1 MDLCF
6 WACMPTGRADDQA
19 MNKDSERALPKRNYR
34 LSERL
39 WALPGK
45 IRERG
50 AGWLWQRLRR
60 EVVVPTTPATEAVRD
75 RLATVHGWVR
85 RSAGACA
92 DDLLPAVYDLDV
104 NPITFDFSWFL
115 IGAEMA
121 ARHAGK
127 AGFRLIVVPGTR
139 DGLREEIAEYDRL
152 VDATNR
158 RWRIDNLLLPLA
170 GLSPACNA
178 VVVCASRAEA
188 EVHIAAAKAL
198 YPPHYSTLFPRAFD
212 YADFVKIA
220 DRPGCF
226 SGLKAPL
233 QGRRYLEDW
242 LDRHVRGRRL
252 ITATLRSY
260 NYQPSRNSDLAAWS
274 RFLRNLDRSLY
285 APVIVPDTNQA
296 FEQMAEFVD
305 VPAMGEAAWNIGLR
319 MALYEMAYANLFVNN
334 GPATLAQLN
343 PSCNYLFTKIIVPD
357 CEQASEEFLR
367 ERGFIPGQ
375 SPRFATAT
383 QIWWWH
389 DDTVVHL
396 ERGFHALVERIE
408 TGGRQAG
415 DQGTA

>member
-1 MDLCF
+1 
-6 WACMPTGRADDQA
+6 MPSGRADEQA
-19 MNKDSERALPKRNYR
+19 MSKDTERTLPKRNYR
-34 LSERL
+34 LPERL
-39 WALPGK
+39 RALPGK

-75 RLATVHGWVR
+75 RLATVHGWMR
-85 RSAGACA
+85 KPKGASTGA
-92 DDLLPAVYDLDV
+92 PEGAFDDALLPAVYDLDV

-115 IGAEMA
+115 VGAEMA
-121 ARHAGK
+121 ARDAGK
-127 AGFRLIVVPGTR
+127 SGFRLILLPGTR

-170 GLSPACNA
+170 RLSPACRA
-178 VVVCASRAEA
+178 AVVCASREEA
-188 EVHIAAAKAL
+188 QMHVAGATTV
-198 YPPHYSTLFPRAFD
+198 YPPQYSTLFPRAFD
-212 YADFVKIA
+212 YADFMKTA

-233 QGRRYLEDW
+233 QGRRYLQGW
-242 LDRHVRGRRL
+242 FDRYVRGRRL
-252 ITATLRSY
+252 ITVSLRNY

-274 RFLRNLDRSLY
+274 NFLRNLDQSVY
-285 APVIVPDTNQA
+285 APVVVPDTNQA
-296 FEQMAEFVD
+296 FEQTAGFVD
-305 VPAMGEAAWNIGLR
+305 VPAMREAAWNIGLR

-343 PSCNYLFTKIIVPD
+343 PACNYLFTKIIVPD

-389 DDTVVHL
+389 DDTVENL
-396 ERGFHALVERIE
+396 ERGFRTLVGRIE
-408 TGGRQAG
+408 AG
-415 DQGTA
+415 AGSERS

>member
-1 MDLCF
+1 
-6 WACMPTGRADDQA
+6 
-19 MNKDSERALPKRNYR
+19 MNKDTDRALPKRNYR

-60 EVVVPTTPATEAVRD
+60 EVVVPSTPATETVRD
-75 RLATVHGWVR
+75 GLATVHGWMR
-85 RSAGACA
+85 KPKGAPKGPFN

-115 IGAEMA
+115 VGAEMA
-121 ARHAGK
+121 ARRAGK
-127 AGFRLIVVPGTR
+127 PGFRLILVPGTR

-152 VDATNR
+152 VDATHR
-158 RWRIDNLLLPLA
+158 RWLVDNLLLPLA
-170 GLSPACNA
+170 RLSPACRA
-178 VVVCASRAEA
+178 IVIGASREEA
-188 EVHIAAAKAL
+188 EMHLATAKAV

-212 YADFVKIA
+212 YADFVKTA

-233 QGRRYLEDW
+233 QGRRYLKDW
-242 LDRHVRGRRL
+242 LDRHVGGRRL
-252 ITATLRSY
+252 ITASLRNY
-260 NYQPSRNSDLAAWS
+260 NYQPSRNSDLTAWS
-274 RFLRNLDRSLY
+274 HFLRNLDPSLY

-296 FEQMAEFVD
+296 FAQMAEFVD
-305 VPAMGEAAWNIGLR
+305 MPAMGEAAWNIGLR

-343 PSCNYLFTKIIVPD
+343 PACNYLFTKIIVPD
-357 CEQASEEFLR
+357 CEQASEHFLR
-367 ERGFIPGQ
+367 ERGFIPGE

-389 DDTVVHL
+389 DDTVENL
-396 ERGFHALVERIE
+396 DWGFRTLVERIE
-408 TGGRQAG
+408 AG
-415 DQGTA
+415 AR